1 MSAPKNA
8 GSAVAF
14 NGRLALLLA
23 MAMFVLVVDTSIMNV
38 SISAVVR
45 DIDAAVSDIQSA
57 IALEALV
64 SAAFMAA
71 GAGGFARGRMRAATA
86 TRNGEPTVVLAD
98 AWHRLTRRWQR
109 DDGSQTD
116 DPDPSASE
124 GFLLRLGSA
133 VLSVGVATSDIPRT
147 LRTVATALGGTL
159 STRALAERPDLGK
172 TGA

>member
-1 MSAPKNA
+1 MSAPGA
-8 GSAVAF
+8 TPAVAF
-14 NGRLALLLA
+14 NRRLALLL
-23 MAMFVLVVDTSIMNV
+23 AMFVLVVDTSIMNV
-38 SISAVVR
+38 SISAVVKH
-45 DIDAAVSDIQSA
+45 IDAAVSDIQSA
-57 IALEALV
+57 VALEALV

-109 DDGSQTD
+109 DDETPETD

-159 STRALAERPDLGK
+159 STRALAEPPDLGK
-172 TGA
+172 TGT